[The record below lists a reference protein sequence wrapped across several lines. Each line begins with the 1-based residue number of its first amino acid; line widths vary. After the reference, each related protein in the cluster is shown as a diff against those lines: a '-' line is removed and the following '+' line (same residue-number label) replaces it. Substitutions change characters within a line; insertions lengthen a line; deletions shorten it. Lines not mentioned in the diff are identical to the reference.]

1 MANSRSGARN
11 IENDP
16 EISRSARTKKRKKK
30 KTIKDSELDE
40 KNTGNKIKGL
50 PLAKDGIT

>member
-1 MANSRSGARN
+1 MANSRSGAGNR
-11 IENDP
+11 ENDP
-16 EISRSARTKKRKKK
+16 EISCPARTKKK

>member
-16 EISRSARTKKRKKK
+16 EISCSARTKKRKK